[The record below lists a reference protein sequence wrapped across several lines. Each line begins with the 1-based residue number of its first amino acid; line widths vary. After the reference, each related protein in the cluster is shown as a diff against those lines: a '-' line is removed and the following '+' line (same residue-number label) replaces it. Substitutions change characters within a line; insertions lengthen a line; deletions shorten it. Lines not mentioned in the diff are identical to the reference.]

1 MRIGYVGL
9 GAMGGALARHLVPKH
24 TVTVFDL
31 SPSALAEFTAL
42 GARAAS
48 SCAELARE
56 CDVMLLCLPR
66 SSDVERVLFG
76 PGGLAEGL
84 APGSIVVDQTSG
96 VPDQTRAFAQR
107 LEKQGVAMMDA
118 PVSGNQAAAQGG
130 TIAIIASGPRA
141 VYDKALPILK
151 DISPNVMYCG
161 EQVGNGQMMKTVN
174 NLMNVTTRFST
185 LELVALG
192 RKLGLPLQAIT
203 DALNA
208 TAGCSHTSKGML
220 PGIAE
225 GRGTVKFHLALQV
238 KDMNQAITLGTAQGV
253 PMPIGAAARS
263 LLQMGLSSLK
273 PDAQLEEMIGVVER
287 MAGTRFVPEK
297 DTKER
302 QDAQ

>member
-1 MRIGYVGL
+1 MRIGYIGL

-31 SPSALAEFTAL
+31 NASALAEFTAL

-48 SCAELARE
+48 SCAELARDCE
-56 CDVMLLCLPR
+56 IVLLCLPR

-76 PGGLAEGL
+76 PGGVAQGL
-84 APGSIVVDQTSG
+84 ASGSIVVDQTSG
-96 VPDQTRAFAQR
+96 VPDQTRAFARR
-107 LEKQGVAMMDA
+107 LAEQGVTMMDA

-141 VYDKALPILK
+141 VYDKALPVLK

-174 NLMNVTTRFST
+174 NLMNVTTRFAT

-192 RKLGLPLQAIT
+192 RKLGLPLQAMT
-203 DALNA
+203 EALNA
-208 TAGCSHTSKGML
+208 TTGRSHTSKGML

-253 PMPIGAAARS
+253 PMPIGSAARS
-263 LLQMGLSSLK
+263 LLQVGLSSLK

-287 MAGTRFVPEK
+287 MAGTRFVPENGIQ
-297 DTKER
+297 ER
-302 QDAQ
+302 QGAQ

>member
-31 SPSALAEFTAL
+31 NASALAEFTAL
-42 GARAAS
+42 GACAAN
-48 SCAELARE
+48 SCAELARDCE
-56 CDVMLLCLPR
+56 IVLLCLPR

-76 PGGLAEGL
+76 PGGVAEGL

-96 VPDQTRAFAQR
+96 VPDQTRAFARR
-107 LEKQGVAMMDA
+107 LAEQGVAMMDA
-118 PVSGNQAAAQGG
+118 PVSGNQAAARGG

-141 VYDKALPILK
+141 VYDKAQPVLK

-174 NLMNVTTRFST
+174 NLMNVTTRFAT

-192 RKLGLPLQAIT
+192 RKLGLPLAPLT
-203 DALNA
+203 EALTS
-208 TAGCSHTSKGML
+208 TAGRSHTSRVML
-220 PGIAE
+220 PAIAE
-225 GRGTVKFHLALQV
+225 GRETVKFYLALQV

-253 PMPIGAAARS
+253 PMPIGVAARS
-263 LLQMGLSSLK
+263 LLQIGLSSLG
-273 PDAQLEEMIGVVER
+273 PNAQLEEMIGVVER
-287 MAGTRFVPEK
+287 MAGTRFV
-297 DTKER
+297 R
-302 QDAQ
+302 QDGAKEGAR